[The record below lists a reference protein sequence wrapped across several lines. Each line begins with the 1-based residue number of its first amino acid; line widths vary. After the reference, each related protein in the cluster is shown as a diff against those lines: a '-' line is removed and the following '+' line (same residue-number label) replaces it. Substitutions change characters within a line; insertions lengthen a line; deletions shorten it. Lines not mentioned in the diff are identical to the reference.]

1 MVLPRST
8 LLKKTLTLLAPG
20 TELRDGLERILQGRT
35 GALIVLGNDRTVDA
49 IGTGGFDIAIDF
61 TGTRL
66 RELAKMDG
74 AIICDREVGR
84 ILRAGIHLM
93 PDPSI
98 PTEESGTRHRTAERV
113 ARQTGFPV
121 ISVSKSM
128 GIITI
133 YVDGERYPLEGSQAI
148 MARAN
153 QAIQTLERYTERL
166 EQEFAN
172 LSALEIESDV
182 TVRNVAATLQR
193 LELVRRITEE
203 IAQSV
208 MELGVD
214 GRMISMQLEELV
226 LNRPDADTV
235 LMTTCRS
242 SPPPPPSPR
251 PGWPWPPWTPAS
263 SRIPPRWPAAWA
275 WWATGTWTT
284 RSHRGATGCWRASPR
299 SRASSRTASWTA
311 STDCRPS
318 WPPTSRTS
326 RAWRAS
332 ASTGLAT
339 SGSRWRAWR
348 SRACSSGSCDR
359 GAPGSGAAPDPRVP
373 AVPARRRTR
382 GCRRF
387 RSCAD

>member
-1 MVLPRST
+1 MVSPRTT
-8 LLKKTLTLLAPG
+8 LLKKTLAQLAPG

-35 GALIVLGNDRTVDA
+35 GALIVLGYDRTVEA

-74 AIICDREVGR
+74 AIICDRDVTR

-121 ISVSKSM
+121 VSVSKSM

-203 IAQSV
+203 IDQSV

-235 LMTTCRS
+235 LMDYLPVEPT
-242 SPPPPPSPR
+242 
-251 PGWPWPPWTPAS
+251 
-263 SRIPPRWPAAWA
+263 AAA
-275 WWATGTWTT
+275 LAEA
-284 RSHRGATGCWRASPR
+284 RGALAALDPVELADPATVARSVGLVGNGDLEHSIAPR
-299 SRASSRTASWTA
+299 GHRLLAGISSI
-311 STDCRPS
+311 
-318 WPPTSRTS
+318 
-326 RAWRAS
+326 
-332 ASTGLAT
+332 
-339 SGSRWRAWR
+339 
-348 SRACSSGSCDR
+348 
-359 GAPGSGAAPDPRVP
+359 PRVVADRLVDRFDGLQALMAANLEDLK
-373 AVPARRRTR
+373 AVEGIGEQRARNIRESLARMAESSLLE
-382 GCRRF
+382 RF
-387 RSCAD
+387 M